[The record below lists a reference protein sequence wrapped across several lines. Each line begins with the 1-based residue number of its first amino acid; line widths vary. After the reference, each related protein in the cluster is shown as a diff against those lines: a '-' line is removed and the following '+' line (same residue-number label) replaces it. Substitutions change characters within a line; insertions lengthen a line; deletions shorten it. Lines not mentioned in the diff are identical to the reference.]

1 MLIIQILILITLFL
15 LSKTHSYLYVPV
27 INLSTKDNQKLS
39 KLLRK
44 GFERSV
50 YSNEYKKKVRFKIQ
64 PMNIDIFSKSMES
77 MDYLF

>member
-50 YSNEYKKKVRFKIQ
+50 YWNEYKKKVRFKIQ

>member
-15 LSKTHSYLYVPV
+15 LSKTHSYLYVPAM
-27 INLSTKDNQKLS
+27 NLSTKDNQKLS

-50 YSNEYKKKVRFKIQ
+50 YWNEYKKKVRFKIQ